1 MSFCDHGGVLALRP
15 LSVEPPT
22 PGGTGDSL
30 PSPASVGDQ
39 RASLCVVATEVGPS
53 GSSVMPRFL
62 LLVQAMVAIVPAR
75 PADQHAQRRAGA
87 LAIKHTKILRKSHP
101 DYYLLL
107 LTDSDPRLRTG

>member
-1 MSFCDHGGVLALRP
+1 MCVILRP
-15 LSVEPPT
+15 RWCVGPSPSVSRAAHARRH
-22 PGGTGDSL
+22 PGL
-30 PSPASVGDQ
+30 PSSPASVGDQ

-87 LAIKHTKILRKSHP
+87 LVIKHTKMLRKSHP
-101 DYYLLL
+101 D
-107 LTDSDPRLRTG
+107 PGAF